1 MVAAAPIQ
9 PLAWELPYATG
20 ATLKKKK
27 SKKKPTLKNPYVT
40 LDKSTSHSGT
50 HKMEASAV
58 TQLMPQI
65 ETKLACTDG
74 KRLRVKGI

>member
-1 MVAAAPIQ
+1 MVAEAPIQ
-9 PLAWELPYATG
+9 PLAWELPYVAG

-27 SKKKPTLKNPYVT
+27 KNPALKNPYVT

-50 HKMEASAV
+50 HKMEASSV